1 MPMMATPA
9 AYVAWHT
16 LLEKKIHIVA
26 LAGQEIGSIEG
37 EGRCPQNWLF
47 SCLQGLPQTRSET
60 HHPLTAFSDV

>member
-16 LLEKKIHIVA
+16 LLEKNTHRRTRGSK
-26 LAGQEIGSIEG
+26 IGSIEG

-47 SCLQGLPQTRSET
+47 SRLQGLPQTRSET
-60 HHPLTAFSDV
+60 HTPLTAFSDV